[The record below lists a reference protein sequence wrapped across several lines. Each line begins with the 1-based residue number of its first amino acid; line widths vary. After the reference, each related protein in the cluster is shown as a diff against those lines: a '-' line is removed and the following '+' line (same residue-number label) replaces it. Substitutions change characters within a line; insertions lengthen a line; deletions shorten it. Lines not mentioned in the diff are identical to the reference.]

1 MRCTALHCMSS
12 ASRQHST
19 TAAVMYSRA
28 VSTFSSRQQSA
39 CHAQSTT
46 FIALHQSSA
55 CCNAH
60 LCPHLT
66 MHQHC
71 PAKLAQPSHL
81 GFKLHAIS
89 NFQSCM
95 LHVAHTC
102 IKHHN
107 CLAAYA
113 AFAGLDQFSHLS
125 LAITIMPS
133 AVQRSAVQ
141 CRYKCSAVQCAALHC
156 TVCQAQ
162 AGSTARQ
169 LLLCIAGL
177 SPLSAADSK
186 VHVMHRAA
194 PS

>member
-1 MRCTALHCMSS
+1 
-12 ASRQHST
+12 
-19 TAAVMYSRA
+19 MY
-28 VSTFSSRQQSA
+28 TA
-39 CHAQSTT
+39 CHVRSIT
-46 FIALHQSSA
+46 FIALHQSFA

-60 LCPHLT
+60 LCPHHT

-81 GFKLHAIS
+81 WFKLHAIC
-89 NFQSCM
+89 CM
-95 LHVAHTC
+95 SR
-102 IKHHN
+102 IQHHN

-169 LLLCIAGL
+169 QGCLHFQQQTAKCMSCTEHHLHSTASVVCML
-177 SPLSAADSK
+177 
-186 VHVMHRAA
+186 
-194 PS
+194 